1 MHERPSAK
9 RPRLFLLAPVPVRV
23 DERRREP
30 PLPQASCREMV
41 LGWLRYHATQMRWDI
56 ERRLA
61 RLLRRPWIN
70 PRR

>member
-1 MHERPSAK
+1 
-9 RPRLFLLAPVPVRV
+9 
-23 DERRREP
+23 
-30 PLPQASCREMV
+30 MV